1 LNVQLV
7 PCPTCGG
14 TSQQVIEYPAY
25 PLQMSGRFKKRT
37 QRCLSCR
44 KHPGQVEADRVCPTC
59 RKFVDMCLCPRVR
72 IVSVVKL
79 SPDTESKKESPV
91 SQELTGITYRERDKV
106 FVASIY
112 KDKKVHYLGSFK
124 DKTLAEGI
132 RLEAEHMPVSEF
144 PALRANYRKVKLQ
157 GQIAETSQPAT
168 SAAISAITLD
178 PAKQNVQDVLLDCIA
193 KALQAD
199 ETLRRLRL
207 AAQAACD
214 DAATAEQV
222 AIDAWN
228 VVIETLRDRA
238 GADSALN
245 RSALAQS

>member
-1 LNVQLV
+1 MIAQLV
-7 PCPTCGG
+7 TCPTCDGSG
-14 TSQQVIEYPAY
+14 EQTIEYPAY

-44 KHPGQVEADRVCPTC
+44 DHRGQVEADRVCPTC
-59 RKFVDMCLCPRVR
+59 HKFIEMCVCVIGHRNTEVRKLEMPDTGEIRIRVAWVSEQKAWRVYAKQGKKTYHIMQCPDRGLAEQAA
-72 IVSVVKL
+72 SEAEGL
-79 SPDTESKKESPV
+79 SPDEYPTLREKYKMLRKSQGPVPASP
-91 SQELTGITYRERDKV
+91 
-106 FVASIY
+106 
-112 KDKKVHYLGSFK
+112 
-124 DKTLAEGI
+124 
-132 RLEAEHMPVSEF
+132 PV
-144 PALRANYRKVKLQ
+144 
-157 GQIAETSQPAT
+157 
-168 SAAISAITLD
+168 ITLD

-199 ETLRRLRL
+199 ESLRRLRL

-214 DAATAEQV
+214 DANAAEQV

-228 VVIETLRDRA
+228 VVIATLRDRA